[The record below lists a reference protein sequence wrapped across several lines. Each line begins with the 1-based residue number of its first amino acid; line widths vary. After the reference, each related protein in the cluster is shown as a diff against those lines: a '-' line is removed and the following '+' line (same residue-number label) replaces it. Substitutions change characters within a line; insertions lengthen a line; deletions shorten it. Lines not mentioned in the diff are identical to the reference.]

1 MAGAWW
7 LAEKGD
13 CVIKNRFRSRS
24 EHVLDDKG
32 RLNFPS
38 RFRDVL
44 RQYESE
50 TLMVTSWGT
59 KHLRAFPLSEWEI
72 LETKLLT
79 EGREQKGIASFVR
92 YVVGGVTECS
102 LDKQGRILLPHALRV
117 DANLRKDIVLTG
129 MLDWIEIWD
138 KEAWAKENDTT
149 RESFEAFDETL
160 ARLGIF

>member
-1 MAGAWW
+1 M
-7 LAEKGD
+7 
-13 CVIKNRFRSRS
+13 IKSRFRSRS

-50 TLMVTSWGT
+50 ILMVTSWGK
-59 KHLRAFPLSEWEI
+59 KHLRAYPLSEWEI

-79 EGREQKGIASFVR
+79 EGKEQKGMASFVR

-102 LDKQGRILLPHALRV
+102 LDKQGRILLPQSLRV
-117 DANLRKDIVLTG
+117 DANLRKDVVLTG

-138 KEAWAKENDTT
+138 KEAWGKENETT
-149 RESFEAFDETL
+149 GESFEAFDESL